1 MELWPFSFNFLF
13 LEEEI
18 TLVLDLKIFWTATSF
33 FSFDSVRFRSVTD
46 HQKSHRAGR
55 GNNWDFL
62 WRLDRMNFGPVIRF
76 FSFDSVIFRSVTD
89 LESHGLA
96 GKIGFSPLAVRSTGP
111 INKIDIFEWNLKGLV
126 LSAFLFF
133 QPTNIIIFYFTIS

>member
-1 MELWPFSFNFLF
+1 
-13 LEEEI
+13 
-18 TLVLDLKIFWTATSF
+18 
-33 FSFDSVRFRSVTD
+33 VTD

-96 GKIGFSPLAVRSTGP
+96 GKIGFSPLAVKSTGP
-111 INKIDIFEWNLKGLV
+111 INKIDIFEWNLKGSWLHE
-126 LSAFLFF
+126 
-133 QPTNIIIFYFTIS
+133 

>member
-1 MELWPFSFNFLF
+1 M
-13 LEEEI
+13 
-18 TLVLDLKIFWTATSF
+18 K
-33 FSFDSVRFRSVTD
+33 
-46 HQKSHRAGR
+46 
-55 GNNWDFL
+55 
-62 WRLDRMNFGPVIRF
+62 FGPVIRF